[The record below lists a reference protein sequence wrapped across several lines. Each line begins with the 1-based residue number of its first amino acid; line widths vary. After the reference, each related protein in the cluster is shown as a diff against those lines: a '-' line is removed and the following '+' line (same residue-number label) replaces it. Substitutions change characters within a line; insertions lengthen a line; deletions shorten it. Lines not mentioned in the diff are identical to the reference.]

1 MKKTGGI
8 VATILTSLFLGIPGF
23 IIAIIG
29 IIAALG
35 TQIPAVVAQ
44 SEYSNKDVQLGAI
57 TFIAGGLIMMLI
69 PLIVGITTLRKKR
82 TKTPAPAPIAP
93 VVPVFA
99 TPTPV
104 QESTPVPP
112 TPVAQQPNPQPMTMT
127 PPPVA
132 TPAPSSNPGAEVLSR
147 LMALNRPTAP
157 YHIIDGKSEGVDL
170 IAEWKIVDAQWYEIF
185 AKASLKKVFRIYLKL
200 DPEKHEVRAMDK
212 EFTVAWH
219 AGVPSLGVEASFFK
233 GQQSSISFGTG
244 YAFTESLAPGQVYKY
259 KFNTNE
265 LKKPIQDAVAV
276 SGWKYKPVAFG
287 KL

>member
-8 VATILTSLFLGIPGF
+8 VATVLTSLFLGIPGF

-44 SEYSNKDVQLGAI
+44 SDYSNKDVQLGAI

-82 TKTPAPAPIAP
+82 TPAPVQMPIAP

-112 TPVAQQPNPQPMTMT
+112 TPIAQQPNPQPVTMT

-132 TPAPSSNPGAEVLSR
+132 TPAPSSNPGAEVVSR

-200 DPEKHEVRAMDK
+200 DPEKREVRAMDK

-244 YAFTESLAPGQVYKY
+244 YAFTETLAPGQVYKY

-265 LKKPIQDAVAV
+265 LKKPIQDAVAA